1 MAIIL
6 SLLLTLMSQ
15 NVSGGAES
23 VPVVVEAD
31 TLKHSEITVSRVIK
45 QSDRTT
51 YVILDANIVK
61 SYDIYSLLDQIP
73 NIRHDNITGQ
83 ITVNGREE
91 VVFVM
96 DNVEISK
103 QELLALSPD
112 QVKSI
117 SIIHAPKGKYVSRGV
132 KYVIE
137 VRRKKRMDFWRM

>member
-6 SLLLTLMSQ
+6 SLLLALMSS

-73 NIRHDNITGQ
+73 NIRHDNITG
-83 ITVNGREE
+83 
-91 VVFVM
+91 
-96 DNVEISK
+96 
-103 QELLALSPD
+103 
-112 QVKSI
+112 
-117 SIIHAPKGKYVSRGV
+117 
-132 KYVIE
+132 
-137 VRRKKRMDFWRM
+137 

>member
-1 MAIIL
+1 M
-6 SLLLTLMSQ
+6 
-15 NVSGGAES
+15 
-23 VPVVVEAD
+23 VVEAD

-91 VVFVM
+91 VAFVM
-96 DNVEISK
+96 DNVEISR

-132 KYVIE
+132 LGFFRILNLI
-137 VRRKKRMDFWRM
+137 FTFSSNL